1 MKKAIALLALPLLC
15 VACQQHAMPHF
26 YKAPNLQNRS
36 VAVPL
41 TNKTVSVN
49 WMGAKSTSYPFLEC
63 LKEEMRTRGWTLVAE
78 KVTGRTGEHMDINSA
93 AAFTIFDE
101 ETGQGRY
108 KKDGSLQL
116 TMKGTVN
123 LVLVE
128 NATGEEVMVLQGYVA
143 HPKGTAKIV
152 VDKLESF
159 RAQQVNP

>member
-1 MKKAIALLALPLLC
+1 
-15 VACQQHAMPHF
+15 
-26 YKAPNLQNRS
+26 
-36 VAVPL
+36 
-41 TNKTVSVN
+41 
-49 WMGAKSTSYPFLEC
+49 
-63 LKEEMRTRGWTLVAE
+63 
-78 KVTGRTGEHMDINSA
+78 MDINSA

-108 KKDGSLQL
+108 KKEGSLQP